1 LEKLVNNLAMKINKN
16 VLITIIFI
24 LFPCYVIVA
33 QDTTVTEVIDYRFT
47 KEYEIADIKVTG
59 VKYLDKNVLAHLSG
73 LSVGQKIEI
82 PGDDITKALKKFW
95 KQGLFSDV
103 KITYTKIEGKKIYL
117 NIYLKERPRLASI
130 LFEGIKKSD
139 EDELKE
145 KLELKRGSQITDN
158 LLNNTSN
165 IIKNYFL
172 DKGFYNADVEITY
185 KEDSVFQNTVN
196 LKVKIDKGKRVKIKE
211 IYFVGA
217 SAIKHGKLRRTMKE
231 TKRKRPYNLSKTSK
245 YIPKNLKT
253 DKKSIIEKYNEIG
266 YKDAKIINDSII
278 RINEKNLI
286 LVLSIDEGRKYYYRN
301 ISWIGNSKYPS
312 EILNNVLQ
320 ISNGDVF
327 DQSLL
332 DKRLYIDEDAI
343 STIYLDD
350 GYLFFSVTPVEVIEG
365 DSIDMEMRIYEGD
378 QATIENIVIQGNDKT
393 NEHVIRREL
402 RSRPAELFSK
412 TDITRSIRELANL
425 GHFDAEKLDVT
436 PLPDPVRKTV
446 DLNYI
451 VEERAN
457 DQLEV
462 SGGYGG
468 RMFIGTIGLRFSNFS
483 SRRIFDKKAWRP
495 LPSGDGQTL
504 SLKMQTTGKMY
515 QSYNISFMEPWF
527 GGKKPNSFSVSFF
540 HLNRNRFPQNENAY
554 TNPYNYGYGYG
565 YSYGYN
571 LNFKEKPVGQ
581 FKNTGV
587 SVGLGRRLS
596 WPDDYFTLYNE
607 LSFKRY
613 KLDNYNYYFDLD
625 NRGNGSYKIISLNNV
640 LGRNSVDQM
649 IFPRRGSSFVFG
661 LELTPPYSLFR
672 NLDYSDPAMPDS
684 IKHGW
689 VEFHKWTF
697 KTEWYKSLVGNLV
710 LATKTN
716 FGFLSYYNKDI
727 GYSPFEG
734 YDVGADPMS
743 YYYTYGKESVP
754 VRGYKQ
760 AEISAAGRTNLYNK
774 YTLELRY
781 PVSLNP
787 SATVYVHTF
796 AEAAN
801 AWEKFADFNPFIVKR
816 TAGIGI
822 RAFLPMFGLLGIDW
836 GYRFDDV
843 EDNFGDVI
851 LEGHKGEFHFV
862 IGQNF

>member
-1 LEKLVNNLAMKINKN
+1 MKIFKNKIVTVII
-16 VLITIIFI
+16 VLFCGHYI
-24 LFPCYVIVA
+24 LA
-33 QDTTVTEVIDYRFT
+33 QDKQVEEIVDYRMT
-47 KEYEIADIKVTG
+47 KEYEIAEIKVTG
-59 VKYLDKNVLAHLSG
+59 IKYLDENVLAQLSG
-73 LSVGQKIEI
+73 LSIGQKIEI
-82 PGDDITKALKKFW
+82 PGDAITKALKKYW

-103 KITYTKIEGKKIYL
+103 KIAYTKIEGKKIYL

-130 LFEGIKKSD
+130 TFEGIKKSD
-139 EDELKE
+139 EDELNE

-158 LLNNTSN
+158 LLNNTTN
-165 IIKNYFL
+165 IIKDYFL
-172 DKGFYNADVEITY
+172 DKGFYNTEVDITY
-185 KEDSVFQNTVN
+185 NEDSVFQNTVN
-196 LKVKIDKGKRVKIKE
+196 LLVKIDRSKRVKIKE

-231 TKRKRPYNLSKTSK
+231 TKRKRPYNLSKPSK

-266 YKDAKIINDSII
+266 YKDAKIIRDSII
-278 RINEKNLI
+278 KIDEKNLI
-286 LVLSIDEGRKYYYRN
+286 LILSIDEGRKYYYRD
-301 ISWIGNSKYPS
+301 ITWIGNSRYS
-312 EILNNVLQ
+312 ADALNRVLK
-320 ISNGDVF
+320 ISKGDVF

-332 DKRLYIDEDAI
+332 DKRLFIDEDAI

-365 DSIDMEMRIYEGD
+365 DSINMEMRVYEGE
-378 QATIENIVIQGNDKT
+378 QATIENINIQGNDKT

-402 RSRPAELFSK
+402 RSRPADLFSK
-412 TDITRSIRELANL
+412 TNITRSIRELANL
-425 GHFDAEKLDVT
+425 GHFDPEKLDVS
-436 PLPDPVRKTV
+436 PIPDPVRKTV

-468 RMFIGTIGLRFSNFS
+468 KMFIGTIGLRFSNFS
-483 SRRIFDKKAWRP
+483 TRNMFEKKAWRP

-504 SLKMQTTGKMY
+504 SLRMQTTGKMY
-515 QSYNISFMEPWF
+515 QSYNVSFMEPWF

-540 HLNRNRFPQNENAY
+540 HLNRNRFPQNETAY
-554 TNPYNYGYGYG
+554 NPYSSYYGYGYN
-565 YSYGYN
+565 YGYN
-571 LNFKEKPVGQ
+571 LNFKEKPIGH
-581 FKNTGV
+581 FRNTGV
-587 SVGLGRRLS
+587 SIGLGRRLQ

-607 LSFKRY
+607 LSFQRY
-613 KLDNYNYYFDLD
+613 NLDNY
-625 NRGNGSYKIISLNNV
+625 GNIFSLNNNGNGIYKIVSFNTV

-649 IFPRRGSSFVFG
+649 IYPRRGSNFTFG
-661 LELTPPYSLFR
+661 LELTPPYSIFR
-672 NLDYSDPAMPDS
+672 NLDYTDPTLADS
-684 IKHGW
+684 IKHSW

-716 FGFLSYYNKDI
+716 FGFLSYYNEDL

-734 YDVGADPMS
+734 YDVGVDPMQA
-743 YYYTYGKESVP
+743 YYTYGRESIP
-754 VRGYKQ
+754 VRGYKNG
-760 AEISAAGRTNLYNK
+760 EISPAGGANLYNK
-774 YTLELRY
+774 YTMELRY
-781 PVSLNP
+781 PISLNP
-787 SATVYVHTF
+787 SATVYVHAF
-796 AEAAN
+796 GEAAN
-801 AWEKFADFNPFIVKR
+801 AWGNFADFNPFIVKR
-816 TAGIGI
+816 TAGIGV

-843 EDNFGDVI
+843 VNKYGDII
-851 LEGHKGEFHFV
+851 LPGRKGEFHFV